1 MGKIWQAIE
10 EEFGDK
16 VLGAHKIAKNAE
28 DGVKALF
35 KRIEALEAELE
46 KKGIK
51 VESDVVKATDAVDAT
66 IDKAESEVK
75 AEVVAGADAVAA
87 DVKGE

>member
-1 MGKIWQAIE
+1 VASLWKKIE

-28 DGVKALF
+28 AGVEALF
-35 KRIEALEAELE
+35 KRIEALEAALA
-46 KKGIK
+46 KKGIA
-51 VESDVVKATDAVDAT
+51 VETDVVKTADAVDAT
-66 IDKAESEVK
+66 IDKAGSDVK

-87 DVKGE
+87 DVKE